1 MANPDLT
8 VVVLNLS
15 PTVTLGDLNAY
26 FSNCG
31 HVEKIKL
38 LGSAN
43 RDRSLSALVTFRQPY
58 AYQTALLLNNANFA
72 GQPIRILPKKD
83 AADPPVSYRT
93 IPIVT
98 EKSKHDV
105 QNNKT
110 GGNMP
115 GLRAAVE
122 AIALEGVEK
131 LNQARDELNH
141 KLKLTENSRVVMDKT
156 RLAVCAAD
164 QAIYAAE
171 EAAKDVAKRIKNT
184 DYVAVGATWLSGVL
198 QKTSKLVLELGH
210 RKRCSPNSRDRI

>member
-38 LGSAN
+38 LSAN
-43 RDRSLSALVTFRQPY
+43 IDRSLSALVTFRQPY

-98 EKSKHDV
+98 E
-105 QNNKT
+105 NNKT

-141 KLKLTENSRVVMDKT
+141 KLKLTENSRLVMDKT

-210 RKRCSPNSRDRI
+210 RKGCSPNSRDRI

>member
-31 HVEKIKL
+31 LVEKIKL
-38 LGSAN
+38 LGAN

-72 GQPIRILPKKD
+72 GQPIRILPKKV

-98 EKSKHDV
+98 E
-105 QNNKT
+105 NNKT

-122 AIALEGVEK
+122 AIAVEGVEK

-141 KLKLTENSRVVMDKT
+141 KLKLTENSRVVMEKT

-171 EAAKDVAKRIKNT
+171 EAAKDVAKRIKNI
-184 DYVAVGATWLSGVL
+184 AVGATWLSDVL

-210 RKRCSPNSRDRI
+210 RKGCSPNSRDRI

>member
-38 LGSAN
+38 LGAN

-98 EKSKHDV
+98 E
-105 QNNKT
+105 NNKT

-210 RKRCSPNSRDRI
+210 RKGCSPNSRDRI

>member
-38 LGSAN
+38 LSAN

-98 EKSKHDV
+98 E
-105 QNNKT
+105 NNKT

-210 RKRCSPNSRDRI
+210 RKGCSPNSRDRI

>member
-38 LGSAN
+38 LGAN

-72 GQPIRILPKKD
+72 GQPIRILPKKV

-98 EKSKHDV
+98 E
-105 QNNKT
+105 NNKT

-122 AIALEGVEK
+122 AIAVEGVEK

-141 KLKLTENSRVVMDKT
+141 KLKLTENSRVVMEKT

-184 DYVAVGATWLSGVL
+184 DYVAVGATWLSDVL

-210 RKRCSPNSRDRI
+210 RKGCSPNSRDRI

>member
-31 HVEKIKL
+31 HVKKIKL
-38 LGSAN
+38 LSAN
-43 RDRSLSALVTFRQPY
+43 IDRSLSALVTFRQPY

-98 EKSKHDV
+98 E
-105 QNNKT
+105 NNKT

-141 KLKLTENSRVVMDKT
+141 KLKLTENSRLVMDKT

-210 RKRCSPNSRDRI
+210 RKGCSPNSRDRI

>member
-38 LGSAN
+38 LG
-43 RDRSLSALVTFRQPY
+43 DRSLSALVTFRQPY

-72 GQPIRILPKKD
+72 GQPIRILPKKV

-98 EKSKHDV
+98 E
-105 QNNKT
+105 NNKT

-122 AIALEGVEK
+122 AIAVEGVEK

-141 KLKLTENSRVVMDKT
+141 KLKLTENSRVVMEKT

-184 DYVAVGATWLSGVL
+184 DYVAVGATWLSDVL

-210 RKRCSPNSRDRI
+210 RKGCSPNSRDRI

>member
-38 LGSAN
+38 LGAN

-72 GQPIRILPKKD
+72 GQPIRILPKKV

-98 EKSKHDV
+98 E
-105 QNNKT
+105 NNKT
-110 GGNMP
+110 GGNRP

-122 AIALEGVEK
+122 AIAVEGVEK

-141 KLKLTENSRVVMDKT
+141 KLKLTENSRVVMEKT

-184 DYVAVGATWLSGVL
+184 DYVAVGATWLSDVL

-210 RKRCSPNSRDRI
+210 RKGCSPNSRDRI

>member
-38 LGSAN
+38 L

-98 EKSKHDV
+98 E
-105 QNNKT
+105 NNKT

-171 EAAKDVAKRIKNT
+171 ESAKDVAKRIKNT
-184 DYVAVGATWLSGVL
+184 DYVAVGATCLSGVL

-210 RKRCSPNSRDRI
+210 RKGCSPNSRDRI

>member
-38 LGSAN
+38 LSAN

-98 EKSKHDV
+98 E
-105 QNNKT
+105 NNKT

-171 EAAKDVAKRIKNT
+171 ESAKDVAKRIKNT
-184 DYVAVGATWLSGVL
+184 DYVAVGATCLSGVL

-210 RKRCSPNSRDRI
+210 RKGCSPNSRDRI

>member
-38 LGSAN
+38 LGAN

-72 GQPIRILPKKD
+72 GQPIRILPKKV

-98 EKSKHDV
+98 E
-105 QNNKT
+105 NNKT

-122 AIALEGVEK
+122 AIAVEGVEK

-141 KLKLTENSRVVMDKT
+141 KLKLTENSRVVMEKT

-184 DYVAVGATWLSGVL
+184 DYVAVGATWLSDVL
-198 QKTSKLVLELGH
+198 QKTSKLVLELGN
-210 RKRCSPNSRDRI
+210 RKGWSPNSRDRI